1 MSTLAVGKP
10 VLTPKA
16 LLHQKYGRK
25 ACYRIEEVHEP
36 VENSCPGLALPQ
48 HVRCRY
54 RCYLELPE
62 LSIVSDAFT
71 RKKDAEQAA
80 AQMAIEKL
88 GIQAKADNLTP
99 EEAWDE
105 LVARVSYLFSEEFL
119 SSAHPLVGHIKEA
132 SQREGGLVPL
142 SIIAACDVKVNNLCK
157 LIDPKAE
164 LDTLSV
170 VILILK
176 AAKQCGSVCISGD
189 LWIRKRN
196 PYAPAIIQSFGNHLS
211 EPTECVQVE
220 AIHVPCSAEKSVG
233 TLSID
238 IVPNKYYMDEIAQS
252 LGVCDSSVVL
262 ISRSIGK
269 ASSEMRIYFSALE
282 VPLLAPNPSLEF
294 LSSVEHVKQIFN
306 ERASFLSGQNIYGDA
321 ILATVGYTWRS
332 PDLSHEDVS
341 LGTYYRMLLHRLPD
355 GCYKLSREAIL
366 AAELPIAFT
375 TRSNWRGLC
384 PKELLCMFCRQHK
397 LLEPTFSVKSLPDIV
412 TSPDHKP
419 MALKLCDKVKALKS
433 INEDE
438 FGWDGVP
445 DSVDEHSGEAS
456 NFICEIQI
464 LSRGNDVLLEYV
476 PEESYRKEND
486 AIQNASLKVLIWFNK
501 YLKQSAA
508 PMEILSSVGDVQ
520 GIHVHR
526 QNLDREFLLCL
537 SIHSVEKSIALRKCS
552 LQDQII
558 HGDYYI
564 ECLDSGLSPS
574 QGSLACISYA
584 VALVMDGK
592 GMNEL
597 IERKDEF
604 EFEVGTG
611 AVIPQLET
619 CVMQLSIN
627 QEARFAVALPSRD
640 LILAAAG
647 ASAKYFAQLL
657 SSDSFHEKSCYLEY
671 SIKLLG
677 VTEPFE
683 DRMEQALFSP
693 SLSKQRVEYALR
705 HIRESCAKTLV
716 DFGCGSG
723 SLLESLL
730 EHKTTLQKI
739 VGVDL
744 SKKSLSRAAKMV
756 HSKLSMNSNHGIQNA
771 SVKSAEL
778 YYGSITDFDPRLYA
792 FDIGTCLEVIEHMEE
807 DQAHMFGDVALGY
820 FCPHTLIVSTPNYE
834 YNPILQKTSSPDKDD
849 SMDEKSQTSQCRFRN
864 HDHKFEWTREQ
875 FEHWASN
882 LAARHNYG
890 VEFGGVGGS
899 EGVEPGFASQIAIF
913 RRDALHQV
921 KQCIMNWESKQVYE
935 VVWEWTDCSRSA
947 AA

>member
-88 GIQAKADNLTP
+88 VLQCSLPMLSIIDKIKLGIQAKADNLTP

-105 LVARVSYLFSEEFL
+105 LVARVSYLFSEE
-119 SSAHPLVGHIKEA
+119 
-132 SQREGGLVPL
+132 
-142 SIIAACDVKVNNLCK
+142 
-157 LIDPKAE
+157 
-164 LDTLSV
+164 
-170 VILILK
+170 
-176 AAKQCGSVCISGD
+176 
-189 LWIRKRN
+189 
-196 PYAPAIIQSFGNHLS
+196 
-211 EPTECVQVE
+211 VE
-220 AIHVPCSAEKSVG
+220 AIRVPCSAEKSVG
-233 TLSID
+233 TLSIN
-238 IVPNKYYMDEIAQS
+238 IVPNKYYMDEMARS
-252 LGVCDSSVVL
+252 LGVCDSSLVL

-282 VPLLAPNPSLEF
+282 VPLLSPNPSLEF

-306 ERASFLSGQNIYGDA
+306 ESASFLSGQNIYGDA

-355 GCYKLSREAIL
+355 GCYKLSRDAIL

-375 TRSNWRGLC
+375 TRSNWRGPC
-384 PKELLCMFCRQHK
+384 PKELLCMFCRQHR
-397 LLEPTFSVKSLPDIV
+397 LSEPTFSVKSPLDIA

-433 INEDE
+433 IKEDE

-456 NFICEIQI
+456 NFICEIRI
-464 LSRGNDVLLEYV
+464 LSKGNDVLLEYA

-501 YLKQSAA
+501 YLKQSVA
-508 PMEILSSVGDVQ
+508 PIETLSSVGDVQ
-520 GIHVHR
+520 GPD
-526 QNLDREFLLCL
+526 L
-537 SIHSVEKSIALRKCS
+537 
-552 LQDQII
+552 
-558 HGDYYI
+558 
-564 ECLDSGLSPS
+564 GLSPS

-584 VALVMDGK
+584 VALVMDEE

-627 QEARFAVALPSRD
+627 QEARFVVALPSRD

-647 ASAKYFAQLL
+647 EAAKYFAKLL
-657 SSDSFHEKSCYLEY
+657 SSDSFREKSCYLEY

-744 SKKSLSRAAKMV
+744 SKKGLSRAAKMV
-756 HSKLSMNSNHGIQNA
+756 HSKLSMNSNHGIENA
-771 SVKSAEL
+771 SLKSAEL

-807 DQAHMFGDVALGY
+807 DQAHMFGDVVLGY

-834 YNPILQKTSSPDKDD
+834 YNPILQKTSLPDKDD
-849 SMDEKSQTSQCRFRN
+849 DMDEKSQTSQCRFRN

-882 LAARHNYG
+882 LAVTHNYG

-913 RRDALHQV
+913 RRDATHQA
-921 KQCIMNWESKQVYE
+921 KQCMMNWESKQVYE
-935 VVWEWTDCSRSA
+935 VVWEWTDRSRSA

>member
-10 VLTPKA
+10 ALTPKA
-16 LLHQKYGRK
+16 LLHKKYGWK

-105 LVARVSYLFSEEFL
+105 LVARVSYLFSEE
-119 SSAHPLVGHIKEA
+119 
-132 SQREGGLVPL
+132 
-142 SIIAACDVKVNNLCK
+142 VNNLCK
-157 LIDPKAE
+157 LIEPKAE
-164 LDTLSV
+164 LDPLSI

-176 AAKQCGSVCISGD
+176 AARQCG
-189 LWIRKRN
+189 
-196 PYAPAIIQSFGNHLS
+196 
-211 EPTECVQVE
+211 TVE
-220 AIHVPCSAEKSVG
+220 AIHVPCSAENSVG
-233 TLSID
+233 TLSIN
-238 IVPNKYYMDEIAQS
+238 IAPNKYYMDEIARS
-252 LGVCDSSVVL
+252 LGVCDSSLVL
-262 ISRSIGK
+262 IS
-269 ASSEMRIYFSALE
+269 
-282 VPLLAPNPSLEF
+282 
-294 LSSVEHVKQIFN
+294 
-306 ERASFLSGQNIYGDA
+306 
-321 ILATVGYTWRS
+321 
-332 PDLSHEDVS
+332 
-341 LGTYYRMLLHRLPD
+341 RMLLHRLPD

-375 TRSNWRGLC
+375 TRSNWRGPC
-384 PKELLCMFCRQHK
+384 PKELLCMFCRQHR
-397 LLEPTFSVKSLPDIV
+397 LSEPTFSVKSPLDIA
-412 TSPDHKP
+412 TYPDHKP
-419 MALKLCDKVKALKS
+419 RASKLCDKVKALKS
-433 INEDE
+433 IKVDE

-445 DSVDEHSGEAS
+445 DSVDEHSGES
-456 NFICEIQI
+456 
-464 LSRGNDVLLEYV
+464 V
-476 PEESYRKEND
+476 
-486 AIQNASLKVLIWFNK
+486 
-501 YLKQSAA
+501 A
-508 PMEILSSVGDVQ
+508 PMETLSSVGDVQ
-520 GIHVHR
+520 GP
-526 QNLDREFLLCL
+526 
-537 SIHSVEKSIALRKCS
+537 
-552 LQDQII
+552 
-558 HGDYYI
+558 
-564 ECLDSGLSPS
+564 DSGLSPS

-584 VALVMDGK
+584 VALVMAEE

-627 QEARFAVALPSRD
+627 QEARFVVALPSRD

-647 ASAKYFAQLL
+647 EAAKYFAQLL
-657 SSDSFHEKSCYLEY
+657 N
-671 SIKLLG
+671 
-677 VTEPFE
+677 
-683 DRMEQALFSP
+683 
-693 SLSKQRVEYALR
+693 
-705 HIRESCAKTLV
+705 
-716 DFGCGSG
+716 FGCGSG

-756 HSKLSMNSNHGIQNA
+756 HSKLSMNSNHGIQTA

-778 YYGSITDFDPRLYA
+778 YYGSITDFDPRLCA

-849 SMDEKSQTSQCRFRN
+849 DMDEKSQTSQCRFRN

-913 RRDALHQV
+913 RRDASHQA
-921 KQCIMNWESKQVYE
+921 KQCMMNWESKQVYE
-935 VVWEWTDCSRSA
+935 VVWEWTDRSRSA
-947 AA
+947 A